1 MEISFSN
8 LTLIE
13 NKNSSREIKYL
24 DNVNIDI
31 HGGEIVGFLG
41 DYLDVIGKLLLIIKR
56 PSKGEIIIDNLSIKR
71 SSHIDNI
78 NGLRRRIGFVYTSTS
93 KRFVEK
99 TVKKEISSV
108 LKNYDYKVSNTSKHI
123 SDSLKMVGLDDS
135 YLDRNPNNLSSV
147 EQKKVLLASVLSYN
161 PEVIILD
168 SFFDGMNYRDKEYF
182 KKLFIKLKTKF
193 SKTVIVLEN
202 NASYMF
208 NLVDKVYVINK
219 GEIVLKGNR
228 DIFYNNKLYKY
239 TNVPPIVEFTKYV
252 QTQNHNILEY
262 TDIKELIK
270 EIYRHVG

>member
-8 LTLIE
+8 LTLID
-13 NKNSSREIKYL
+13 NKNSSREVKYL
-24 DNVNIDI
+24 DNVNLDI
-31 HGGEIVGFLG
+31 HSGEIVGFLG
-41 DYLDVIGKLLLIIKR
+41 DYLDEIGKLLLIIKR
-56 PSKGEIIIDNLSIKR
+56 PSKGEILIDDLSIKR

-78 NGLRRRIGFVYTSTS
+78 HALRRRFGFVYTNTS
-93 KRFVEK
+93 KRFYEK
-99 TVKKEISSV
+99 TVRKELNTV
-108 LKNYDYKVSNTSKHI
+108 LKNYDYKVANVSKHI

-135 YLDRNPNNLSSV
+135 YLDRNPNNLSNI

-168 SFFDGMNYRDKEYF
+168 SFFDGMNYRDREYF
-182 KKLFIKLKTKF
+182 KKFFLKLKSKF
-193 SKTVIVLEN
+193 SKTIIVLEN
-202 NASYMF
+202 NVSYLF

-219 GEIVLKGNR
+219 GDIVLKGNK
-228 DIFYNNKLYKY
+228 DIFYNNKLYNY

-252 QTQNHNILEY
+252 QSQNHNILEY